1 MIRSRTAFLCLALA
15 AGSAGLTSPG
25 LAQADAK
32 ADVIAAFRS
41 AMADGTYRMN
51 IVVDNK
57 RGPISTQMDVQMPNR
72 FHMKAAEVEFIVVPE
87 GTWINAGGRWMKVPV
102 DMSER
107 MQGFR
112 IEDMEKASSGIP
124 DVELVGT
131 EDVDGCESSVYRYVA
146 TTSVA
151 GRSSED
157 DVELAICT
165 ATGKP
170 IRVRTTPKRKGESV
184 AISYDFDA
192 HIDIRPPQ

>member
-1 MIRSRTAFLCLALA
+1 MTESRTAFFCLM
-15 AGSAGLTSPG
+15 AGVAGLTSPSF
-25 LAQADAK
+25 AHADAR
-32 ADVIAAFRS
+32 ADVIAAFRA

-72 FHMKAAEVEFIVVPE
+72 FHMKAAEAEFIVVPE

-112 IEDMEKASSGIP
+112 IEDMEKASSSIP

-131 EDVDGCESSVYRYVA
+131 EAVDGCESSIYRYAA
-146 TTSVA
+146 TTNVA

-165 ATGKP
+165 TSGKP
-170 IRVRTTPKRKGESV
+170 IRVRTTPKKKGEAV
-184 AISYDFDA
+184 TIRYDFDA
-192 HIDIRPPQ
+192 AIDIRPPQ